1 MTRVSPSSPWHRS
14 VDSLGSKNVLVVDPI
29 MAAEDFAYFQ
39 QQVPGVYFFLGVANA
54 AEGWTDYVHT
64 PTFRPDEAAIVAG
77 VKAAASLLADFTSQR
92 SNRGRGLITRVA
104 IVGGGITGLATGAWL
119 EYDHGIDD
127 YVILEASS
135 RAGGKIRSELDAG
148 FTLEWGPQGFLDNA
162 PDTLELAAI
171 QGLARPLVRADD
183 AAADRFILR
192 QGKAPPGGDLAGC
205 LHAFQPPAPVSGRL
219 RLLGEPFASPH
230 PGHDETVFDF
240 ASRRIG
246 RQAAEVLVDA
256 MVTGVFAGDSRK
268 LSLAATF
275 PKMAAMESEH
285 GSLTRALFAKM
296 REARKT
302 GSRSAGPSG
311 PGGTLTTF
319 SGGMVRLTDR
329 LAREAP
335 AIACCSIDRFET
347 LERHRAGI
355 HILNTDDGVIEA
367 ETILLALPAEGAAAT
382 ARPSLHRMP
391 SQPLA
396 ATPTAPIAV
405 VMLGYNDKNAFGR
418 PVSGFGF
425 LVPRGED
432 DALLGTLYC
441 HEIFPGQAPDR
452 HRSFSA
458 PWSAAHDRRRPP
470 ASTMIVCL
478 TAVRAS
484 LARVFGA
491 DPEPDRVWIVRWE
504 QGISQYTVGHLDRV
518 AAAEA
523 AAGKAG
529 IELAGSPYRG
539 VSVNDCIKQARAAAR
554 RIAQRLADTQMLRF
568 ELLML
573 IQRLLARVQCPPR
586 QQRPGFR
593 ARNNAK
599 VAPVSQTTMHVKF

>member
-1 MTRVSPSSPWHRS
+1 
-14 VDSLGSKNVLVVDPI
+14 
-29 MAAEDFAYFQ
+29 
-39 QQVPGVYFFLGVANA
+39 
-54 AEGWTDYVHT
+54 
-64 PTFRPDEAAIVAG
+64 
-77 VKAAASLLADFTSQR
+77 
-92 SNRGRGLITRVA
+92 LITRIA

-119 EYDHGIDD
+119 EHDHGIDD

-162 PDTLELAAI
+162 PDTLELASI
-171 QGLARPLVRADD
+171 QNLENQLIRANE

-192 QGKAPPGGDLAGC
+192 RGKLRQVATS
-205 LHAFQPPAPVSGRL
+205 PVGFMRSSILPFSGRL

-275 PKMAAMESEH
+275 PKMAAMESEY
-285 GSLTRALFAKM
+285 GSLTKALFAKM
-296 REARKT
+296 RAAKKS
-302 GSRSAGPSG
+302 GSRSAGPAG

-329 LAREAP
+329 LAESAGRRLLLKR
-335 AIACCSIDRFET
+335 SLQT
-347 LERHRAGI
+347 LEREGST
-355 HILNTDDGVIEA
+355 HILNTEDGVIEA
-367 ETILLALPAEGAAAT
+367 ETVLLTLPAERAARLMTHLAPD
-382 ARPSLHRMP
+382 AV
-391 SQPLA
+391 QPLA
-396 ATPTAPIAV
+396 ETPTAPIAV
-405 VMLGYNDKNAFGR
+405 VMLGYGAKNAFGS
-418 PVSGFGF
+418 PINGFGF

-441 HEIFPGQAPDR
+441 HDIFPSQAPGSSLSLR
-452 HRSFSA
+452 AMVGGARSPEA
-458 PWSAAHDRRRPP
+458 VGLDDDE
-470 ASTMIVCL
+470 L
-478 TAVRAS
+478 TARVRAS
-484 LARVFGA
+484 LARVLGS

-518 AAAEA
+518 AAAEI
-523 AAGKAG
+523 AAGNAG

-539 VSVNDCIKQARAAAR
+539 VSVNDCIKQARAAATR
-554 RIAQRLADTQMLRF
+554 LAQRL
-568 ELLML
+568 
-573 IQRLLARVQCPPR
+573 R
-586 QQRPGFR
+586 Q
-593 ARNNAK
+593 
-599 VAPVSQTTMHVKF
+599 

>member
-1 MTRVSPSSPWHRS
+1 
-14 VDSLGSKNVLVVDPI
+14 
-29 MAAEDFAYFQ
+29 
-39 QQVPGVYFFLGVANA
+39 
-54 AEGWTDYVHT
+54 
-64 PTFRPDEAAIVAG
+64 
-77 VKAAASLLADFTSQR
+77 
-92 SNRGRGLITRVA
+92 LITRIA

-119 EYDHGIDD
+119 EHDHGIDD

-135 RAGGKIRSELDAG
+135 RAGGKIRSELESG

-162 PDTLELAAI
+162 PDTLELAST
-171 QGLARPLVRADD
+171 QGLNDMLVRADE

-192 QGKAPPGGDLAGC
+192 QGKLRRVETS
-205 LHAFQPPAPVSGRL
+205 PPAFMLSSVLPLSGRL

-230 PGHDETVFDF
+230 PGHDETVFEF

-246 RQAAEVLVDA
+246 RQAAEILVDA

-268 LSLAATF
+268 LSLSATF

-296 REARKT
+296 REAKKT
-302 GSRSAGPSG
+302 GSRSAGPAG

-329 LAREAP
+329 LAESAGNRLLLKRP
-335 AIACCSIDRFET
+335 LQT
-347 LERHRAGI
+347 LEREGPA
-355 HILNTDDGVIEA
+355 HILNTENGVIEA
-367 ETILLALPAEGAAAT
+367 EAILLALPAERAARLMMRLAPE
-382 ARPSLHRMP
+382 AVA
-391 SQPLA
+391 PLA

-432 DALLGTLYC
+432 ASLLGTLYC
-441 HEIFPGQAPDR
+441 HDIFPGQSPDGWLFLR
-452 HRSFSA
+452 AMVGGARSPEA
-458 PWSAAHDRRRPP
+458 VGLDDDA
-470 ASTMIVCL
+470 L
-478 TAVRAS
+478 TSRVRAS
-484 LARVFGA
+484 LARVFSA

-523 AAGKAG
+523 AARTAG

-539 VSVNDCIKQARAAAR
+539 VSVNDCIKQARAAA
-554 RIAQRLADTQMLRF
+554 ARLAKRLR
-568 ELLML
+568 
-573 IQRLLARVQCPPR
+573 
-586 QQRPGFR
+586 
-593 ARNNAK
+593 
-599 VAPVSQTTMHVKF
+599 